1 MKKKLLVSFLL
12 FCSFGTFYAQNL
24 TGRILNSATSEPI
37 ENANI
42 VNSNSGTVAVS
53 DAEGKFNIE
62 IEQLPVSLVIS
73 ALGFQELKVKVE
85 NLNAEQA
92 FLLIPTTES
101 LSEVIIRSTIIPSRL
116 QSLAAAV
123 NVISGTDLKRGDNT
137 NLVEKF
143 NNVPGM
149 FVNQGALNTNK
160 INIRGIGARSQYST
174 NRIQSYFD
182 GIPLTTAEGELT
194 LDDID
199 PESLDRIEVIKGPSS
214 SVYGAGLGGSINL
227 FSALPKSPKTEVGL
241 KSQIGSFNTRKNV
254 VRAMHATE
262 NTAIHANYTDLT
274 SDGYRDNG
282 EYKRQ
287 TALVNARLQTS
298 DNNSLSLL
306 ASFTKLKAYIPSS
319 INENDFM
326 NNPSSADANWEAAR
340 GFESYDRG
348 LLGTSYQHY
357 FSENFSNTTS
367 IYLNFRN
374 GYEPR
379 PFDILKEEQASA
391 GARTRFQLNSI
402 IFNKPSQLSFG
413 VEYYNEWY
421 NTATFENLFRE
432 FENQGSVM
440 GERLSGNEQDR
451 NYTNFF
457 GQINFDLTEK
467 WKLEG
472 GFNFNSTRYSLND
485 LFAGDEVDQSGD
497 YEFDLIFSPR
507 IGSTYEISPGKNFF
521 ANISHGFS
529 TPTVAETLTPEGQIN
544 TELKPETGINY
555 ELGFKGNWL
564 NNRLYTEF
572 SAYSIRIEDL
582 LVAQRVAEDRYIGLN
597 AGKTTHNGL
606 EFLANYD
613 FNLTSGILAKPYFNA
628 AFNFFE
634 FDEFENNDQDF
645 SGNELPGVPK
655 STINLGMN
663 LESDSGLN
671 FFAGYRAVGEIAL
684 DDANS
689 GYSENYQ
696 VVDLKASWSF
706 EIIKRLE
713 FNLYTGINNIF
724 DEHYAAS
731 ILTNA
736 VGFGGAAPRY
746 YYPGNPRNYYGGLQ
760 LNYIF

>member
-1 MKKKLLVSFLL
+1 MKNLFFLL
-12 FCSFGTFYAQNL
+12 LFFGNIILALGQNFE
-24 TGRILNSATSEPI
+24 GKIINAATAEPI
-37 ENANI
+37 ANARVYNADNNKE
-42 VNSNSGTVAVS
+42 VYS
-53 DAEGKFNIE
+53 DGNGIFQIE
-62 IEQLPVSLVIS
+62 IENFPASLSIS
-73 ALGFQELKVKVE
+73 ILGYRDLVTEIQDSEHPGIFY
-85 NLNAEQA
+85 LN
-92 FLLIPTTES
+92 PTSEA
-101 LSEVIIRSTIIPSRL
+101 LSEVIITSTAIPTRL
-116 QSLAAAV
+116 RELPAAV
-123 NVISGTDLKRGDNT
+123 NLISARDLKRGDNT

-174 NRIQSYFD
+174 NRIQAYFD

-227 FSALPKSPKTEVGL
+227 FSALPKSPKTEASL
-241 KSQIGSFNTRKNV
+241 KSQMGSFNTRKNV
-254 VRAMHATE
+254 VGAMHATQ

-282 EYKRQ
+282 EYNRQ

-298 DNNSLSLL
+298 DNNNLSLL

-326 NNPSSADANWEAAR
+326 NNPGSADANWEASR

-348 LLGTSYQHY
+348 LLGASYQHY

-367 IYLNFRN
+367 VYLNFRN

-379 PFDILKEEQASA
+379 PFDILKEEQVSA
-391 GARTRFQLNSI
+391 GARTRFQLNSR
-402 IFNKPSQLSFG
+402 IFKKPSQLSFG
-413 VEYYNEWY
+413 AEYYNEWY

-457 GQINFDLTEK
+457 GQINFELTEK

-485 LFAGDEVDQSGD
+485 LFAGDDVDQSGD

-507 IGSTYEISPGKNFF
+507 IGSTYEISPGKNFY

-606 EFLANYD
+606 EFLANYN
-613 FNLTSGILAKPYFNA
+613 FNLTSGIMARPYFNA

-634 FDEFENNDQDF
+634 FEEFVNNDQDF

-663 LESDSGLN
+663 LESDSGLDL
-671 FFAGYRAVGEIAL
+671 FAGYRAVGEIAL
-684 DDANS
+684 NDANS
-689 GYSENYQ
+689 GYSDNYQ

-706 EIIKRLE
+706 GVIKDIEL
-713 FNLYTGINNIF
+713 NLYTGINNVF

>member
-413 VEYYNEWY
+413 AEYYNEWY

-606 EFLANYD
+606 EFLANYN

-634 FDEFENNDQDF
+634 FDEFVNNDQDF

-713 FNLYTGINNIF
+713 FNLYAGINNIF

>member
-1 MKKKLLVSFLL
+1 MKNLLLFLL
-12 FCSFGTFYAQNL
+12 ALISTGQVVGQNFEGKVINAA
-24 TGRILNSATSEPI
+24 TAEPVLNASI
-37 ENANI
+37 ENPAT
-42 VNSNSGTVAVS
+42 GTVVFS
-53 DAEGKFNIE
+53 DDGGNFEITIE
-62 IEQLPVSLVIS
+62 DYPAMLTIS
-73 ALGFQELKVKVE
+73 GFGFENLKVEIFNADHSGNFYLNPSLE
-85 NLNAEQA
+85 N
-92 FLLIPTTES
+92 
-101 LSEVIIRSTIIPSRL
+101 LSEVIITSTAIPSRL
-116 QSLAAAV
+116 QDLPAAV
-123 NVISGTDLKRGDNT
+123 SLVSASDLKRGDNT

-149 FVNQGALNTNK
+149 YVNQGALNTNK

-227 FSALPKSPKTEVGL
+227 YSALPKTPKTEAAI
-241 KSQIGSFNTRKNV
+241 KSQFGSFNTRKNV
-254 VRAMHATE
+254 VRTLHAGE
-262 NTAIHANYTDLT
+262 NTAVNANYTSLT

-282 EYKRQ
+282 DYNRH
-287 TALVNARLQTS
+287 TALVNARLQTLDDS
-298 DNNSLSLL
+298 NLSLL

-319 INENDFM
+319 LNKDDFM
-326 NNPSSADANWEAAR
+326 NNPQSANANWEAAR

-348 LLGTSYQHY
+348 LLGASYEHN

-379 PFDILKEEQASA
+379 FFDILKEEQVSA
-391 GARTRFQLNSI
+391 GARTRFQLSAV
-402 IFNKPSQLSFG
+402 IFNISSQISFG
-413 VEYYNEWY
+413 GEYYNEWY

-432 FENQGSVM
+432 YENQGSVM

-457 GQINFDLTEK
+457 AQLNLELTEK

-472 GFNFNSTRYSLND
+472 GFNINSTRYSLND
-485 LFAGDEVDQSGD
+485 LFAGDDVNQSGD
-497 YEFDLIFSPR
+497 YRFDVIFSPR
-507 IGSTYEISPGKNFF
+507 IGSTYEVSPGKNFY

-529 TPTVAETLTPEGQIN
+529 TPTVAETLTPDGQIN
-544 TELKPETGINY
+544 TDLKPETGINY

-564 NNRLYTEF
+564 ENRLYTEF

-582 LVAQRVAEDRYIGLN
+582 LVAQRVAEDRYVGLN
-597 AGKTTHNGL
+597 AGKTIHNGL
-606 EFLANYD
+606 EFLVNYNL
-613 FNLTSGILAKPYFNA
+613 NLTSGISAKPYLNA

-634 FDEFENNDQDF
+634 FEEFVNNDQDF

-655 STINLGMN
+655 STINLGLN
-663 LESDSGLN
+663 LESDLGIDL
-671 FFAGYRAVGEIAL
+671 FAGYRAVGEIPL

-696 VVDLKASWSF
+696 LLNLKASWTF
-706 EIIKRLE
+706 DILRDLE
-713 FNLYTGINNIF
+713 VNFYAGINNVF

-746 YYPGNPRNYYGGLQ
+746 YYPGNPRNYYGGVQ